1 VKFGGPWNE
10 KIGTLCGHL
19 EYITAIW
26 YILLPFGNL
35 AFWYILLPFGN
46 LAFWY
51 ILLPFLAFWYI
62 LLPFGNLAFWYILL
76 PFGNLVGFW
85 CIFPPCA
92 ILCRE
97 ISGNPGQDDQIG
109 RTFASWA
116 TLHLRSHVCVL
127 YAF

>member
-1 VKFGGPWNE
+1 MQSYILAGFVPIINLAVRVARWHIFKPTWVKFGGPWNE
-10 KIGTLCGHL
+10 KIGTLYGHL

-35 AFWYILLPFGN
+35 AFC
-46 LAFWY
+46 
-51 ILLPFLAFWYI
+51 
-62 LLPFGNLAFWYILL
+62 YILL

-85 CIFPPCA
+85 CIPPPCA

-116 TLHLRSHVCVL
+116 TLHLR
-127 YAF
+127 